1 MNCMDEEDDWE
12 WEIAAARARAA
23 TGDPAT
29 DDSVHETDPADVLD
43 EVEAKESE
51 EVEDWEAIIAA
62 ARERAST
69 AEIRPKSPT
78 QPPAIAS
85 GSNESLP
92 LARGSSDAIEPPPE
106 PPEPPVWTPPVIA
119 VDPSAPR
126 TVIPVPAL
134 PSADPQRLRDMVAA
148 TRVSPST
155 RGRGR

>member
-1 MNCMDEEDDWE
+1 MDEEDDWE
-12 WEIAAARARAA
+12 WQIAAARARA
-23 TGDPAT
+23 TTDDPAT
-29 DDSVHETDPADVLD
+29 DDPVHETDPADVLD

-62 ARERAST
+62 ARERAS
-69 AEIRPKSPT
+69 AVEIRPKTPT
-78 QPPAIAS
+78 QPPALAS

-92 LARGSSDAIEPPPE
+92 LARGSQDAIKPP

-134 PSADPQRLRDMVAA
+134 PSADPQRVRDYVAA

-155 RGRGR
+155 RGRGRDR